1 MRESLTPWLCSTLSQ
16 VAQPLPECYKGATP
30 FGRILFNFFQLP
42 PLPRHPP
49 FCVRV
54 VFSGLQACRFGLPL
68 SYVSGSVSGCVHV
81 PCLNVAFRSLL

>member
-30 FGRILFNFFQLP
+30 FGRILFKFFQLP

-54 VFSGLQACRFGLPL
+54 VFSGLQACRL
-68 SYVSGSVSGCVHV
+68 GCR
-81 PCLNVAFRSLL
+81 CLMSAGQCLVVCMFRV